1 MKLDKTTETF
11 LIHVVES
18 VREEDLTGSIIN
30 LKSLLAGWPD
40 AEIARALCYLN
51 LEVEKLTK
59 ERNILQLREDLRKT
73 RTKTEHTIP
82 V

>member
-1 MKLDKTTETF
+1 MKLDSTTETF
-11 LIHVVES
+11 LIHVVEN
-18 VREEDLTGSIIN
+18 VREGDLTGSIIN
-30 LKSLLAGWPD
+30 LKSLLGRTPD

-73 RTKTEHTIP
+73 P
-82 V
+82 